1 MVQRMIVEHQGYIKL
16 YHYTIN
22 ISNKRLIFLFYSCV
36 YFDKTRLPLV
46 VDKYGVNSGLLF
58 MKLDDLRR
66 FDFVKKIIEI
76 RRRSKFRIIGD
87 QDMINILFYNQTGK
101 KRIYWFW
108 DVILTFMNRSKTH
121 SRSYQ
126 TIWLYIQ
133 LLSECLL

>member
-1 MVQRMIVEHQGYIKL
+1 MIVEHQGYIKN
-16 YHYTIN
+16 YQFI
-22 ISNKRLIFLFYSCV
+22 ISNKRLIFPFYSCV

-76 RRRSKFRIIGD
+76 RKRSKFRIIGD

-101 KRIYWFW
+101 KRIY
-108 DVILTFMNRSKTH
+108 
-121 SRSYQ
+121 
-126 TIWLYIQ
+126 
-133 LLSECLL
+133 